1 MTALPAGTVTFL
13 FTDIEGSTRL
23 LRALGEEYRTV
34 QDRHGEIVRAALE
47 ANDGHIVRTVGDSFF
62 ATFRSPIDAVRAAID
77 AQRNLSGNDWPEGV
91 ELRVRMGLH
100 TGQGVL
106 GGDDYIGIDVNTA
119 ARIAAAA
126 HGGQVLLSDATRV
139 LTQRDLP
146 DGVAV
151 RDLGE
156 HRLRDIAHTE
166 HLFDVVIDG
175 LPGDFPPIR
184 SLDARPNNL
193 PLQLTSFVGRADEIA
208 QARQMLTDH
217 RLVTLTGPGG
227 SGKTR
232 LAVKVASEV
241 LPQFDDGVYFV
252 DLAALSDHTQVPSAI
267 TQALGMRERPGRE
280 LIDTLVDGLAAKGVL
295 LVLDNFEHV
304 LSAAW
309 VAERLLGSA
318 QGLRILAT
326 SRAPLRLYGEQEL
339 PVPPLALPE
348 TSRPHDLE
356 RVAGYEAIA
365 LFSER
370 ARASLPGFVLTD
382 ENVGAVAD
390 ICARLDGLPLALELA
405 ASRIKVLT
413 PQAIWSRL
421 AAGADLLTATARNVP
436 ARQRTLHATIGW
448 SCDLLAEPEQRL
460 FARLSVFRGGADL
473 DAVGAVG
480 NPSADLGVD
489 TLNSLTSLIDNS
501 LVRQT
506 EMGDGEPRFGMLET
520 IREYAGELL
529 AAGDDVAPTRQ
540 CHADFFLALAHEAEP
555 HLTADD
561 QVPWLN
567 RFEHEHDNLQ
577 AALQW
582 TLEAGEPERG
592 AGAAAAM
599 WRFWQQRGY
608 LSVGRSWLERLIVAS
623 GPDETA
629 TLAKAH
635 LAAGSIAYYQGDN
648 ETTNQQY
655 RTALAIYE
663 DLGDRHGIAEA
674 VYNLAFVPSPD
685 AGSHEPRSARVTD
698 VFTIKYVDAVS
709 GEVQRPGAGSL
720 DTEAEWRI
728 GHGNIELLQDALN
741 RFEAL
746 GDLAG
751 VAKATGNMGLFLSGL
766 GDHQSAVPLLEKA
779 IASYRVLHD
788 RFHLVHALAAYAQGQ
803 QQLGDPA
810 AGRAAIVEALGLVD
824 EADNSLATAVVL
836 EIFSGLESAQGQHE
850 RAVRLFESGREI
862 QRKLEGGLQPGGTDV
877 VGVDVLSKARQAIG
891 DEAVDRALAVG
902 RSMTRMEAVH
912 YAAESE

>member
-1 MTALPAGTVTFL
+1 MMALPTGTVTFL

-23 LRALGEEYRTV
+23 LHALGERYRTT
-34 QDRHGEIVRAALE
+34 QGRHSDIVTAAVD
-47 ANDGHIVRTVGDSFF
+47 AADGHLVRTVGDSFF
-62 ATFRSPIDAVRAAID
+62 VTFSSAVSAVRAAVA
-77 AQRNLSGNDWPEGV
+77 AQRNLAAFDWPEGV
-91 ELRVRMGLH
+91 TLRVRMGLH

-106 GGDDYIGIDVNTA
+106 GGDDYIGIDVNLA

-126 HGGQVLLSDATRV
+126 HGGQVLFSDATRV

-146 DGVAV
+146 DGVAL

-175 LPGDFPPIR
+175 LPSDFPPIR
-184 SLDARPNNL
+184 SLDVRPNNL

-208 QARQMLTDH
+208 HAMRLLADH

-232 LAVKVASEV
+232 LALQVANDV
-241 LPQFDDGVYFV
+241 LPRFDNGVYFV
-252 DLAALSDHTQVPSAI
+252 DLAPLSDHTQVPSVIA
-267 TQALGMRERPGRE
+267 QALALREQKGRH
-280 LIDTLVDGLAAKGVL
+280 LIDTLVDGLAATDVL

-309 VAERLLGSA
+309 VADRLLGEA
-318 QGLRILAT
+318 PKLRILAT

-339 PVPPLALPE
+339 RVPPLTLPDLDDADE
-348 TSRPHDLE
+348 LVVLSR
-356 RVAGYEAIA
+356 YEAIA
-365 LFSER
+365 LFIER
-370 ARASLPGFVLTD
+370 ARAASPGFVLTD
-382 ENVGAVAD
+382 GNARLVAD
-390 ICARLDGLPLALELA
+390 ICARLDGLPLAIELA

-413 PQAIWSRL
+413 PQAIYSRL
-421 AAGADLLTATARNVP
+421 GGLDLLTATARNLP
-436 ARQRTLHATIGW
+436 PRQRTLRATITW
-448 SCDLLAEPEQRL
+448 SYSLLAEPEKRL
-460 FARLSVFRGGADL
+460 FARLSVFRGGAGL
-473 DAVGAVG
+473 EAVEAVG
-480 NPSADLGVD
+480 NPEGDLGID
-489 TLNSLTSLIDNS
+489 TLDGLTSLIDNS
-501 LVRQT
+501 LVGQT
-506 EMGDGEPRFGMLET
+506 EMRDGEPRFSMLET
-520 IREYAGELL
+520 IREFAGELL
-529 AAGDDVAPTRQ
+529 VALGDEAATQRR
-540 CHADFFLALAHEAEP
+540 HADNFLALAHDSES

-561 QVPWLN
+561 QVQWLN
-567 RFEHEHDNLQ
+567 RFEYEHDNLQ

-582 TLEAGEPERG
+582 ALEAGEPERG
-592 AGAAAAM
+592 ADAAAAM

-608 LSVGRSWLERLIVAS
+608 LSVGRSWLERLISAS
-623 GPDETA
+623 GPAETA

-648 ETTNQQY
+648 ETTDQQY
-655 RTALAIYE
+655 RKALAIYQAL
-663 DLGDRHGIAEA
+663 DDRHGIAEA
-674 VYNLAFVPSPD
+674 LYNLAFVPSPD
-685 AGSHEPRSARVTD
+685 AGAQEARSARVTD
-698 VFTIKYVDAVS
+698 VFAIAYAASDGVPIS
-709 GEVQRPGAGSL
+709 GSGSL

-728 GHGNIELLQDALN
+728 GHGNIELLQDAIN

-751 VAKATGNMGLFLSGL
+751 VAKAKGGMALFLGGL
-766 GDHQSAVPLLEKA
+766 GDHQSAVPLLEEA
-779 IASYRVLHD
+779 IAGYREVHE

-836 EIFSGLESAQGQHE
+836 EILSGLESAQGQHE

-862 QRKLEGGLQPGGTDV
+862 QRRLEGGLQPGGTDV
-877 VGVDVLSKARQAIG
+877 VGVDVLANARQAIG
-891 DEAVDRALAVG
+891 DEAVDRALAEG
-902 RSMTRMEAVH
+902 RHMTRVEAVH